1 MESKGSFESG
11 AGGDGQRG
19 KAGGLP
25 PGVQSG
31 LSKSPGPSPQRRA
44 RPGADCVRG
53 RELGERTPGARPPAS
68 TPPQRAESPPLLKPR
83 LGGKTEWPSRRPRR
97 ITGGR
102 PARNRCAWERAPT
115 RVAGRGRAGPR
126 GRQAL
131 LETLREPRVWRTR
144 FLPGAGRGAAL
155 AAIGRTGGPPLA
167 EAPPTPLGL
176 KGHPRG
182 RLRSPS

>member
-31 LSKSPGPSPQRRA
+31 LSKSPGHSPQRRA

-126 GRQAL
+126 CSEHWGARVFSDHVFLQIYAQEWDCRIIWHRRNARIPPQ
-131 LETLREPRVWRTR
+131 LEKTHVV
-144 FLPGAGRGAAL
+144 
-155 AAIGRTGGPPLA
+155 
-167 EAPPTPLGL
+167 PT
-176 KGHPRG
+176 
-182 RLRSPS
+182 SW